1 MKNLFKYAA
10 SYWKAMIAIV
20 LILVVQAYCDLSL
33 PAYTSDIVNV
43 GIQQGGIED
52 DVPRQI
58 ATEEMEKLLL
68 FVSEDD
74 QQTVMDAYTEDN
86 NSYKK
91 EAYVLKDS
99 VAEEENTMENLKDI
113 LQIPMMMTSGIESG
127 SDTTKQMEDK
137 LKEQMSQGMA
147 QSMPQGADRT
157 MPEGM
162 PQGESQAESQ
172 AVSLDDM
179 SMFDL
184 LKMLPAEQRAT
195 MVEKIEE
202 QMSEMPDTIL
212 DQASVSFCRSAYKDL
227 GMDMDQTQI
236 HYLLKT
242 GGQMAALALL
252 GMVASI
258 MVAFLASRVGA
269 SAGRDLRSGVFHKV
283 VGFSNNEFNHFST
296 ASLITRSTNDIQ
308 QIQMLIVMLLR
319 MVLYAPILAIG
330 GVLQVM
336 KTNVSMSWIIGLA
349 VIIIAF
355 VVLLLFLVVMPK
367 FKVLQNLVD
376 KLNLVTREILTGLP
390 VIRAFSTEKHEEERF
405 DDANRTLTK
414 TNLFVNR
421 AMTFMMP
428 VMMLVMNG
436 VSVLI
441 VWTGAHGISDGQ
453 MQVGDMM
460 AFIQYTMQIIM
471 GFLMLCMISIMLPR
485 AAVAADRVEEVLK
498 SETMIH
504 DPKQEKHFPEDGKGV
519 LTFDHVSFRYPGADE
534 DVLEDITFTAKP
546 GETTAIIGSTGSG
559 KSTLVN
565 LIPRFY
571 DVTSGDITLDG
582 VDIREVK
589 QHELREKLGYV
600 PQKGVLFSGDI
611 ASNIMFGNS
620 HGSDDEMIEAAEI
633 AQATEFI
640 DTKPEKYK
648 SPISQGGS
656 NVSGGQKQR
665 LSIARAIAKHP
676 QVFIFD
682 DSFSALDYKTDVTLR
697 RALAEKT
704 SGSTVLIV
712 AQRISTI
719 LHAEQI
725 IVLDEG
731 KVAGKGTH
739 AELLKNCPVYREI
752 AESQLSRKE
761 LEAALNEQTD
771 GKEDQIHG

>member
-10 SYWKAMIAIV
+10 SYWKAMIAII
-20 LILVVQAYCDLSL
+20 LILFVQAYCDLSL

-52 DVPRQI
+52 EIPEQI
-58 ATEEMEKLLL
+58 AREEMDKLLL
-68 FVSEDD
+68 FVSEEDG
-74 QQTVMDAYTEDN
+74 QKVMDAYEEDTE
-86 NSYKK
+86 SYEKD
-91 EAYVLKDS
+91 AYVLKES
-99 VAEEENTMENLKDI
+99 VSGDEEQMKELQDI
-113 LQIPMMMTSGIESG
+113 LKLPMMMTTGFESG
-127 SDTTKQMEDK
+127 SDMTKEV
-137 LKEQMSQGMA
+137 
-147 QSMPQGADRT
+147 
-157 MPEGM
+157 
-162 PQGESQAESQ
+162 ESQLKSSLPDGT
-172 AVSLDDM
+172 VSEDTTI
-179 SMFDL
+179 FDIM
-184 LKMLPAEQRAT
+184 KMLPGEQRTA
-195 MVEKIEE
+195 MVEKMGE
-202 QMSEMPDTIL
+202 QMDDLPDTIL
-212 DQASVSFCRSAYKDL
+212 DQAAVSYCKSVYQDL
-227 GMDMDQTQI
+227 GMDMEKIQTG
-236 HYLLKT
+236 YLAKT
-242 GGQMAALALL
+242 GGMMIALAFLGMAASVLV
-252 GMVASI
+252 G
-258 MVAFLASRVGA
+258 FLASRVGA
-269 SAGRDLRSGVFHKV
+269 SAGRDLRGRVFHKV
-283 VGFSNNEFNHFST
+283 VGFSNHEFNQFST

-330 GVLQVM
+330 GVFQVM

-349 VIIIAF
+349 VIIIACM
-355 VVLLLFLVVMPK
+355 VLLLFVVAMPK
-367 FKVLQNLVD
+367 FKMLQKLVD
-376 KLNLVTREILTGLP
+376 KLNLVTREILTGLS
-390 VIRAFSTEKHEEERF
+390 VIRAFSTEKHEEKRF
-405 DDANRTLTK
+405 DDANVELTK

-498 SETMIH
+498 SETIIC
-504 DPKQEKHFPEDGKGV
+504 DPEQPEVLPEQGEGV
-519 LTFDHVSFRYPGADE
+519 LSFDHVSFKYPGADE
-534 DVLEDITFTAKP
+534 DVLQDITFTARP
-546 GETTAIIGSTGSG
+546 GQTTAIIGSTGSG

-571 DVTSGDITLDG
+571 DVTEGKITLDG
-582 VDIREVK
+582 IDIRDIK
-589 QHELREKLGYV
+589 QHDLREKLGYV
-600 PQKGVLFSGDI
+600 PQKGVLFSGNI
-611 ASNIMFGNS
+611 ASNIMFGNQD
-620 HGSDDEMIEAAEI
+620 GTEEEMKEAAEI

-640 DTKPEKYK
+640 ETKPEGYE
-648 SPISQGGS
+648 SPIAQGGS

-697 RALAEKT
+697 HALAEKT
-704 SGSTVLIV
+704 RESTVLIV

-725 IVLDEG
+725 LVLDDG
-731 KVAGKGTH
+731 KIVGKGTH
-739 AELLKNCPVYREI
+739 AELLKNCEVYREI
-752 AESQLSRKE
+752 AESQLSRAE
-761 LEAALNEQTD
+761 LESAVQTD
-771 GKEDQIHG
+771 GKEEKIHG